1 MSRLALAALATAAL
15 LAACA
20 PMPPAPPTPSAPATA
35 AAARSRIRRLGEAQR
50 QARAPGHPADSDRA
64 SSQEVARY
72 ADFRGH
78 GFVDWHP
85 SRREMLVS
93 HRKAGASTGQIH
105 RLAAP
110 MGELEQ
116 VTDFAE
122 PVSQASYEPLTG
134 DSIVFERST
143 GGNEASQ
150 IYRLDLASKQV
161 TVITEPDMRH
171 DLAGW
176 LNLSSRLLYSSVP
189 LDRTA
194 SGGRRAEIVQTLTL
208 VDPAN
213 PDGRRKLAELP
224 GSGWFPGGV
233 SWDDRRLLLNRY
245 YSANHSEVW
254 LLDLASGE
262 RTRVLPAPGSTDKAV
277 HLAGEWKRDNS
288 GFFFISDRS
297 GEFRE
302 LMFYSLVDGRIT
314 SITRHIKGDIE
325 DSSLSH
331 DGRLLAV
338 RAKVEGRD
346 EPAVLRHHRLQRAAV
361 AGAPGRQR
369 HRGALP
375 SAPAG
380 PRLRPERQQGPEP
393 DRHAGAG
400 RRRLAGVDPAV
411 RAAGGRH
418 VALRGAADRPLE
430 ELRRPRDHR
439 HRRVPG
445 GALPRQAP
453 GADRHPRRPRGRRE
467 FGFLGRGNYYLE
479 ELGVA
484 VIQPNV
490 RGSAGF
496 GKTFLSLDNGRKRED
511 SVKDIGALLDWIAT
525 QPRLDPSR
533 VVVTGGSYGGYM
545 SLAVATTYPERI
557 AGAIDVVG
565 ISNFVSFLENTESY
579 RRDLRRVEYGDER
592 DPEMRAFLTR
602 ISPLTHAA
610 KITKPL
616 FVVQGKNDPRVP
628 YTEAEQIV
636 REARASGATVWYL
649 LAENEGHGFA
659 RKENADFL
667 FYSVVM
673 FMRET
678 CCVRRPIG
686 AHRIGAAGRA
696 APLMSPEAGL
706 RPTSPPN
713 TSLRSAPHR
722 PDPSTAGRRAI
733 AFALDGRTHRSP
745 RASGGRRSEVK
756 EEIRGAAADRG
767 T

>member
-1 MSRLALAALATAAL
+1 M
-15 LAACA
+15 
-20 PMPPAPPTPSAPATA
+20 
-35 AAARSRIRRLGEAQR
+35 
-50 QARAPGHPADSDRA
+50 
-64 SSQEVARY
+64 
-72 ADFRGH
+72 
-78 GFVDWHP
+78 
-85 SRREMLVS
+85 
-93 HRKAGASTGQIH
+93 
-105 RLAAP
+105 
-110 MGELEQ
+110 
-116 VTDFAE
+116 
-122 PVSQASYEPLTG
+122 
-134 DSIVFERST
+134 
-143 GGNEASQ
+143 
-150 IYRLDLASKQV
+150 
-161 TVITEPDMRH
+161 
-171 DLAGW
+171 
-176 LNLSSRLLYSSVP
+176 
-189 LDRTA
+189 
-194 SGGRRAEIVQTLTL
+194 TLTL

-302 LMFYSLVDGRIT
+302 LMFYSLADGRIT

-325 DSSLSH
+325 GSSLSH

-338 RAKVEGRD
+338 RAKVEGRTNLLFFD
-346 EPAVLRHHRLQRAAV
+346 TTAFNELPSPALPEGSVTAARFHPRLPVLAFALNGSKGPSQIGTLVPADGGSQAWTRPYAPPGVDTSRFAEQQIVRWKSFDGREITGIAAFP
-361 AGAPGRQR
+361 AARFPGR
-369 HRGALP
+369 
-375 SAPAG
+375 
-380 PRLRPERQQGPEP
+380 RPVLINIHGGPE
-393 DRHAGAG
+393 
-400 RRRLAGVDPAV
+400 
-411 RAAGGRH
+411 
-418 VALRGAADRPLE
+418 AD
-430 ELRRPRDHR
+430 
-439 HRRVPG
+439 
-445 GALPRQAP
+445 A
-453 GADRHPRRPRGRRE
+453 E

-496 GKTFLSLDNGRKRED
+496 GKTFLSLDDGRKRED

-592 DPEMRAFLTR
+592 DPEMRAFLTS
-602 ISPLTHAA
+602 ISPLSHAA

-628 YTEAEQIV
+628 WTEAEQIV
-636 REARASGATVWYL
+636 REARASGAKVWYL

-667 FYSVVM
+667 FYSIVM

-678 CCVRRPIG
+678 
-686 AHRIGAAGRA
+686 
-696 APLMSPEAGL
+696 ML
-706 RPTSPPN
+706 R
-713 TSLRSAPHR
+713 
-722 PDPSTAGRRAI
+722 
-733 AFALDGRTHRSP
+733 
-745 RASGGRRSEVK
+745 
-756 EEIRGAAADRG
+756 
-767 T
+767 